1 MFKNAKQQIDIL
13 IHDLIRKGSLTER
26 EIQIGRD
33 CYIIGMRGRE
43 KEILNNRKLFE
54 EKDDDE
60 KRQRGNMNAIRN
72 CGSMAFHKKWMEKS

>member
-33 CYIIGMRGRE
+33 CYLIGKITRE
-43 KEILNNRKLFE
+43 QEILNNRKLFE
-54 EKDDDE
+54 EKDEDE
-60 KRQRGNMNAIRN
+60 K
-72 CGSMAFHKKWMEKS
+72 

>member
-33 CYIIGMRGRE
+33 CYLIGKITRE
-43 KEILNNRKLFE
+43 QEILNNRKLFE
-54 EKDDDE
+54 GKDDDE
-60 KRQRGNMNAIRN
+60 K
-72 CGSMAFHKKWMEKS
+72 

>member
-33 CYIIGMRGRE
+33 CYLLGKLARE
-43 KEILNNRKLFE
+43 QEILYNRKLFE
-54 EKDDDE
+54 GKDEDE
-60 KRQRGNMNAIRN
+60 K
-72 CGSMAFHKKWMEKS
+72 